1 MLLLLLPFTP
11 PEDDVLFCCCSTL
24 LLSDSFPPSKQLYR
38 RDNEKS
44 LRSRGL
50 SHQCRIVRG
59 LLKKLIPCPCYY
71 FTMLSALVLFE
82 FTDFLVKTLLTSLR
96 EVKAKICTLNALEGK
111 QFGRDWSTFLYNYKS
126 WELLKDVQFNAAM
139 LFKNKTLFLCLL
151 L

>member
-1 MLLLLLPFTP
+1 
-11 PEDDVLFCCCSTL
+11 
-24 LLSDSFPPSKQLYR
+24 
-38 RDNEKS
+38 
-44 LRSRGL
+44 
-50 SHQCRIVRG
+50 
-59 LLKKLIPCPCYY
+59 
-71 FTMLSALVLFE
+71 MLSALVLFE
-82 FTDFLVKTLLTSLR
+82 FTDFLVKTLLTSHR